1 MIQSIEASNM
11 KDGIAYLLNG
21 YLLHLDNRITMLLL
35 IKDTLARAT
44 FTVGAC

>member
-1 MIQSIEASNM
+1 MV
-11 KDGIAYLLNG
+11 LVT
-21 YLLHLDNRITMLLL
+21 LLHLDNRITMVLL